1 MKLLLTSVVFYFGS
15 FLFFFVSLMATPV
28 HADEIEVFLKQG
40 MEITG
45 TEQAHKTG
53 HSITYI
59 YLDETQRLEQQLS
72 EAFTNALKQEL
83 AQANKN
89 EELTQQIVDQFNDK
103 THPETANKLRSL
115 ITPDIK
121 IKLGEAWRNVNYAQG
136 LKIKP
141 EDLPVIRFH
150 NVNHVKTWDLA
161 ILFEGKANAP

>member
-1 MKLLLTSVVFYFGS
+1 
-15 FLFFFVSLMATPV
+15 
-28 HADEIEVFLKQG
+28 

-45 TEQAHKTG
+45 TEHAHKEG
-53 HSITYI
+53 HSIAYI

-89 EELTQQIVDQFNDK
+89 KELTQQIVDQFNDK
-103 THPETANKLRSL
+103 THPETARKLRSL

-121 IKLGEAWRNVNYAQG
+121 LKLGEAWRNVHYAQG

-141 EDLPVIRFH
+141 EDLPVIRFK
-150 NVNHVKTWDLA
+150 NVNHIKTLDLTT
-161 ILFEGKANAP
+161 LFERED